1 MGNLFSSKNACTR
14 EAGGR
19 YLTIIVQLFDE
30 ITKGFI
36 ISNIT
41 NLWANKFQFV
51 KIVKTMYYQVL
62 LFVSQKYNFA
72 NFIWIAL
79 RLWRNNDVIIVI
91 MAIFVRVPNLMRAE
105 LKQVSHKGALIL
117 PESAQ
122 ANHNEL
128 YR

>member
-30 ITKGFI
+30 ITKDFI

-51 KIVKTMYYQVL
+51 KSQNNVL
-62 LFVSQKYNFA
+62 PSFT
-72 NFIWIAL
+72 
-79 RLWRNNDVIIVI
+79 
-91 MAIFVRVPNLMRAE
+91 VRIS
-105 LKQVSHKGALIL
+105 KI
-117 PESAQ
+117 
-122 ANHNEL
+122 
-128 YR
+128 